1 MEPIIAIPLSSPP
14 RDIAGPK
21 VWKLFSIF
29 DSSVCEGDIEVDL
42 LRDTLAQVSY
52 EKVSLD
58 SLEQLIDVFLSGQF
72 GTVAG
77 QSG

>member
-1 MEPIIAIPLSSPP
+1 MEPIIAIPLSSPS

-29 DSSVCEGDIEVDL
+29 DSSVCEGDNEVDL